1 MEVKQVLLGIF
12 VIIILIVLY
21 NWLFSDKTINNIIT
35 LKDATISESIKS
47 SDIEHQANF
56 SYSLWI
62 MIADYNYNYGSR
74 KYILAV
80 PKGTA
85 DGDKIKHHYSLYLD
99 SNSSELIF
107 NLGVTGGSA
116 GSTAIEH
123 VPCKVE
129 NIPLQRWTHVLVS
142 FRNRA
147 IDMYIDGKLVKTCTT
162 EKTYALP
169 EGPKDVLLCPKNSDV
184 SAATGTA
191 DMAGF
196 SGFLGSV
203 RYFTRAVQPREAY
216 AIYKEGYSSGNWLS
230 DLFNKYKLKFSFMED
245 DKEINSL
252 VL

>member
-1 MEVKQVLLGIF
+1 M
-12 VIIILIVLY
+12 
-21 NWLFSDKTINNIIT
+21 
-35 LKDATISESIKS
+35 IS
-47 SDIEHQANF
+47 
-56 SYSLWI
+56 
-62 MIADYNYNYGSR
+62 DYNYNYGQK

-85 DGDKIKHHYSLYLD
+85 NPDEHHYSLYLD
-99 SNSSELIF
+99 NNTSDLIF
-107 NLGVTGGSA
+107 NLGVTGE
-116 GSTAIEH
+116 STIEH

-162 EKTYALP
+162 ENPYALP
-169 EGPKDVLLCPKNSDV
+169 DGPKDVLLCPKNSDV
-184 SAATGTA
+184 ETT
-191 DMAGF
+191 DNTTDLEGF